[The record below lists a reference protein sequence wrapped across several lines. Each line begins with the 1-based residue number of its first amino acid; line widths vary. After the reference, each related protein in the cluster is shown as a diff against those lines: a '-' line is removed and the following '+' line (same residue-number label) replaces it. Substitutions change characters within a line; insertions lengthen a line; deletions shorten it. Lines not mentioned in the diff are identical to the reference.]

1 MASYRR
7 DPLYRPRVED
17 FIPSTPARSIAQGL
31 SAGLLK
37 GVESGYEDY
46 AQRRRAIDNFA
57 LKSILEKLEKSNVYE
72 LTPGEDTI
80 PTLRQFVT
88 TDNRINMP
96 ALLTSIQTGS
106 PEFRSKIIN
115 ELHTIDMPDK
125 TIPEIVTSYINKI
138 ADREWKT
145 AVAEPEKV
153 DAEELL
159 PRLQPLEDMLR
170 DRVAQ
175 QPLVQ
180 SIGSDDE
187 AKKTSQS
194 FLEQFLS
201 AEAEPDA
208 AQLLLQQPT
217 EMVPLLQEAARQKRE
232 ELTNR
237 LNSTPDTHK
246 LDEDIAGLDARLR
259 NVSIQVPPIQPKKRQ
274 LTPGEIREYLEEY
287 TSTGKMPAKFNRI
300 VIEPMP
306 GIAGAK
312 SARIYQVTPDGNI
325 TDIGPSPTGSHIYK
339 VPLMVRTPEG
349 TYTPKKDKDGNPVYV
364 SSTKPE
370 PEYKTEELSADEQY
384 KRALEREME
393 TQLSNTILGQMVQ
406 RDKEQHDVN
415 ITVVRT
421 VKELRDAVSDVTDD
435 EWESLRHY
443 ISTNLA
449 NESLPGIFR
458 ALGNIASSRLN
469 ITKLPA
475 NLGRALA
482 KFGRY
487 AGKVTRM
494 YERGVLTDAD
504 LKRYVA
510 NPKDFS
516 RADYLALIDDDLND
530 AVKNAR
536 SFLDSRETI
545 YIPLKKYIIR
555 DADGNAIKDADGN
568 YISYDQV
575 ILKQWAKELDDVT
588 GKRNDHTDTQ
598 STGTKQSV
606 GTSAPAPTEKKQKP
620 RIK

>member
-325 TDIGPSPTGSHIYK
+325 TDIGPSPTGSNVYK

-349 TYTPKKDKDGNPVYV
+349 TYVPKKDKDGNPVYV

-370 PEYKTEELSADEQY
+370 PEYKTEELSADEQQ
-384 KRALEREME
+384 KRAIDRE
-393 TQLSNTILGQMVQ
+393 TQIQLRKEVFTMIPNDAEKHSN
-406 RDKEQHDVN
+406 N
-415 ITVVRT
+415 IEVL
-421 VKELRDAVSDVTDD
+421 KLISELRDTISSMTDST
-435 EWESLRHY
+435 WEQLRQR
-443 ISTNLA
+443 ISSNIA
-449 NESLPGIFR
+449 KDSLPGAIR
-458 ALGNIASSRLN
+458 AAVNVIMPKIMNLN
-469 ITKLPA
+469 AQQGSVLQ
-475 NLGRALA
+475 

-487 AGKVTRM
+487 AAKITRM

-504 LKRYVA
+504 LQRYVV

-516 RADYLALIDDDLND
+516 RDEYLELIGDEFRETLKK
-530 AVKNAR
+530 AQA
-536 SFLDSRETI
+536 FIDSRKPLYQQLHEYTI
-545 YIPLKKYIIR
+545 TDENGKSIPYDRIFIDQWEKDLS
-555 DADGNAIKDADGN
+555 DIKGD
-568 YISYDQV
+568 S
-575 ILKQWAKELDDVT
+575 
-588 GKRNDHTDTQ
+588 KREE
-598 STGTKQSV
+598 TKQPA
-606 GTSAPAPTEKKQKP
+606 GTQVPSTPKKK
-620 RIK
+620 KVKYE

>member
-72 LTPGEDTI
+72 LTPGEDQI

-96 ALLTSIQTGS
+96 ALLTSIQTGT
-106 PEFRSKIIN
+106 PAFRAKIIN
-115 ELHTIDMPDK
+115 ELSTIDMPDK
-125 TIPEIVTSYINKI
+125 TIPAIVTSYINKI

-175 QPLVQ
+175 QPWVQ

-187 AKKTSQS
+187 AKKKARS
-194 FLEQFLS
+194 FLDEFLS
-201 AEAEPDA
+201 AESEPDA
-208 AQLLLQQPT
+208 AQLLRQQPT
-217 EMVPLLQEAARQKRE
+217 EMVPLLQEAAQKKRE
-232 ELTNR
+232 ELTDR
-237 LNSTPDTHK
+237 LTREQDTSK
-246 LDEDIAGLDARLR
+246 LDEDIAGLVARLR

-325 TDIGPSPTGSHIYK
+325 TDIGPSPTGSNVYK

-349 TYTPKKDKDGNPVYV
+349 TYVPKKDKDGNPVYV

-370 PEYKTEELSADEQY
+370 PEYKTEELSADEQQ
-384 KRALEREME
+384 KRAIDRE
-393 TQLSNTILGQMVQ
+393 TQIQLRKEVFTMIPNDAEKHSN
-406 RDKEQHDVN
+406 N
-415 ITVVRT
+415 IEVL
-421 VKELRDAVSDVTDD
+421 KLISELRDTISSMTDST
-435 EWESLRHY
+435 WEQLRQR
-443 ISTNLA
+443 ISSNIA
-449 NESLPGIFR
+449 KDSLPGAIR
-458 ALGNIASSRLN
+458 AAVNVIMPKIMNLN
-469 ITKLPA
+469 AQQGSVLQ
-475 NLGRALA
+475 

-487 AGKVTRM
+487 AAKITRM

-504 LKRYVA
+504 LQRYVV

-516 RADYLALIDDDLND
+516 RDEYLELIGDEFRETLKK
-530 AVKNAR
+530 AQA
-536 SFLDSRETI
+536 FIDSRKPLYQQLHEYTI
-545 YIPLKKYIIR
+545 TDENGKSIPYDRIFIDQWEKDLS
-555 DADGNAIKDADGN
+555 DIKGD
-568 YISYDQV
+568 S
-575 ILKQWAKELDDVT
+575 
-588 GKRNDHTDTQ
+588 KREE
-598 STGTKQSV
+598 TKQPA
-606 GTSAPAPTEKKQKP
+606 GTQVPSTPKKK
-620 RIK
+620 KVKYE